1 MNLYTPSMR
10 KLPGYTYRSGSNRI
24 LQNPLNL
31 GLLILGLLFA
41 GSSSAIEETA
51 CIDFKAIDVKVNA
64 LLDSSAAFELV
75 SSVEDRCIDAQLI
88 RDLRSRIPAYF
99 IEQGYVTT
107 RPYLLE
113 QDISDSEIDICEGAM
128 AHPA

>member
-1 MNLYTPSMR
+1 MNV
-10 KLPGYTYRSGSNRI
+10 
-24 LQNPLNL
+24 
-31 GLLILGLLFA
+31 
-41 GSSSAIEETA
+41 
-51 CIDFKAIDVKVNA
+51 KAIDVKVNA

-75 SSVEDRCIDAQLI
+75 SSVEARCIDAQLI

-99 IEQGYVTT
+99 IEQGYVTI